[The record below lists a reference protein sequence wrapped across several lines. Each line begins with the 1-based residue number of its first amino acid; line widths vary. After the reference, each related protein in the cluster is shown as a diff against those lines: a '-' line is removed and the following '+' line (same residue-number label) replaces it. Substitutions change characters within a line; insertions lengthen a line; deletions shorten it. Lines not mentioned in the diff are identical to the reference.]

1 MKACQRGGLLLP
13 LRIVNYVQRKKLYQ
27 SQAMKEK
34 GIQARR
40 WEPIVDIGAEA
51 AVYIMALPRE

>member
-1 MKACQRGGLLLP
+1 MFRE
-13 LRIVNYVQRKKLYQ
+13 RSFYQ